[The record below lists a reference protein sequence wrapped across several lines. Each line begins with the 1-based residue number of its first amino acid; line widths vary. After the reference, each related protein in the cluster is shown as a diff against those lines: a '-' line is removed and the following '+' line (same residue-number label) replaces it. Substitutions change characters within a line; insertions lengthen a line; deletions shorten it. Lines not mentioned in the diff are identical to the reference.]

1 MIQNIGHH
9 LCMIPKR
16 ASKCG
21 EINFL
26 LENFQEKFEWIE
38 EPVDKTIKQGSLDEV
53 TFACKL
59 SHKGKKAKWYLRNQV
74 RNEFLFLFFPK
85 VYLYVVVIC
94 LQEGAILLILEFLG
108 NFICIARN
116 LYLDAVY
123 PNKKQ

>member
-1 MIQNIGHH
+1 MMSDFRWGRGSKMIQNIGHH

-74 RNEFLFLFFPK
+74 RNEFLFLFFSKSVPLCRSNLFTRGCNSDNSG
-85 VYLYVVVIC
+85 VLRQFHLYS
-94 LQEGAILLILEFLG
+94 
-108 NFICIARN
+108 
-116 LYLDAVY
+116 
-123 PNKKQ
+123 

>member
-1 MIQNIGHH
+1 MS
-9 LCMIPKR
+9 PKR

-74 RNEFLFLFFPK
+74 RMYFCFCFFPK

-94 LQEGAILLILEFLG
+94 LQEVAILLILEFLG
-108 NFICIARN
+108 NYIARN

-123 PNKKQ
+123 PKKK

>member
-1 MIQNIGHH
+1 MVTT
-9 LCMIPKR
+9 R

-74 RNEFLFLFFPK
+74 RNEFLFFPK

-108 NFICIARN
+108 NFFCIDRN
-116 LYLDAVY
+116 LYLDAVEF
-123 PNKKQ
+123 NA